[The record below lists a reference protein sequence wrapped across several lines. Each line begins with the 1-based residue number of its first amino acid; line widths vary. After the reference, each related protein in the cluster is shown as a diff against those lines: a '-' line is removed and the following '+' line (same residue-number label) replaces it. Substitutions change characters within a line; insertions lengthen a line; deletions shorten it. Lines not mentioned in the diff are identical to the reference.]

1 MLVKS
6 LPTLLF
12 LLLTCSIKA
21 QNVDSTSKKSA
32 VLTPKTDNSARKLR
46 PSPIYVDGSAG
57 LIIPSFHFM
66 ADASVGYRI
75 NDNLGVGVTAIT
87 MGNYD
92 ASAKGGGVQL
102 RWTPERHTLIKVEVG
117 VIRGASSIDRSGPE
131 VYTYVKKSNDTY
143 FRIGAFY
150 RIGQIL
156 TLGICYA
163 KTSPVTF
170 DVSTLVN
177 GQTIP
182 KNRSWSYSIG
192 VFTPQIGIAIPD
204 MPKKEKKIQVF

>member
-1 MLVKS
+1 M
-6 LPTLLF
+6 PTKFLLTRLF

-21 QNVDSTSKKSA
+21 QNVDTTSKK
-32 VLTPKTDNSARKLR
+32 VVIQTPKTDTTTRKLR

-75 NDNLGVGVTAIT
+75 NENLGVGVTAIT

-92 ASAKGGGVQL
+92 ASAKGGGTQL
-102 RWTPERHTLIKVEVG
+102 RWTPERHTLIKLEVG

-131 VYTYVKKSNDTY
+131 VYTYVKKANDTY
-143 FRIGAFY
+143 FRIGVFY
-150 RIGQIL
+150 RVGQIL

-170 DVSTLVN
+170 DISTVVN

-182 KNRSWSYSIG
+182 KNRSWSYGIR

-204 MPKKEKKIQVF
+204 MAKKEQKTEVF